1 MITAKYEYNQRK
13 DDIEKCYELLDDIM
27 QKNGDVVFDGDITTL
42 KHVSGDTKLILRSS
56 FFLMLYN
63 CVESTVTNCL
73 TAICNAIIAEDCKFS
88 DLRNEV
94 KTAIVESYDYQTR
107 NSNLSHEQHVSVLKS
122 SIDVFCFSTP
132 IRLTLNEYIHSSSQG
147 TYSGSLDA
155 KEIKKQFSRFGVN
168 LEDLRCDQLVK
179 IRDNRNKL
187 GHGEVSFLEC
197 SNDSTIQYLEKAKI
211 KMFEFFDKVID
222 RVEEYVN
229 NKRFLAANVLP

>member
-1 MITAKYEYNQRK
+1 MDEHKITPFMNLEDENLQFLYDECEKAY
-13 DDIEKCYELLDDIM
+13 DD
-27 QKNGDVVFDGDITTL
+27 VFSSL
-42 KHVSGDTKLILRSS
+42 SEVQHLVSGEQHDIYAFLQRLR
-56 FFLMLYN
+56 
-63 CVESTVTNCL
+63 
-73 TAICNAIIAEDCKFS
+73 D
-88 DLRNEV
+88 EV
-94 KTAIVESYDYQTR
+94 KTAIVDSYDYQTR
-107 NSNLSHEQHVSVLKS
+107 NSNLTHEQHVSVLKN

-155 KEIKKQFSRFGVN
+155 KEIKKQFNRFGVN

-197 SNDSTIQYLEKAKI
+197 SNDSTIQYLKKAKI
-211 KMFEFFDKVID
+211 KMFEFFDEVII